1 MSKKLIRFDWAI
13 RRLLRN
19 KANFVILEGFLS
31 ELLFEDIKIHKVL
44 ESEGNQEDAYDKF
57 NRVDL
62 LVENSQ
68 GELLIIEVQNNDELD
83 YFHRILYGTSKLI
96 TEYLDLGE
104 AYEQL
109 KKVISVNIVY
119 FDLGQG
125 EDYLYR
131 GQTSFLGMH
140 THDLLHLSTKQQEYF
155 KKESIESIFPEY
167 YLIKANNFDDVAKD
181 TLDEWIYFF
190 KNSEVKDEF
199 KAKGIQKAKETLDT
213 MKLSKEEQKN
223 YKRYLENLSYQK
235 SMMNTAKFE
244 GELAAKE
251 VEEEIRE
258 SERKNTQI
266 QIAKNGLEKG
276 YPLEMIAD
284 MTGLNLEEI
293 EKIQQEIKIKK

>member
-13 RRLLRN
+13 KRLLRN

-140 THDLLHLSTKQQEYF
+140 THDLLHLSKRQQEYF
-155 KKESIESIFPEY
+155 KKESIEKIFPEY

-213 MKLSKEEQKN
+213 MRLSKEEQKN

-251 VEEEIRE
+251 VEMEIRIK
-258 SERKNTQI
+258 ERWD
-266 QIAKNGLEKG
+266 IAKNGLEKG